1 MTPRDY
7 YGWTRCFALF
17 RGLEEDPV
25 IHAFYEL
32 LKDPTPE
39 SYAVFVHKLYE
50 TGNTNWTRYFREQV
64 LSLETG
70 CVKLASRQK
79 MIPAVMLSAAK
90 TELYAL
96 SEMALLSP
104 GFFDIYGYK
113 AGYTVE
119 DECSLY
125 PLWLE
130 RVSSVSRH
138 GFGAFAKWHMFRLEA
153 DDRTDAGYRLLP
165 VTNPDPVKLSDL
177 VGYKRQQQEVL
188 DNTQALANGAK
199 AANILLY
206 GDAGTGKS
214 ATVKAVANELR
225 DEGIRLIELN
235 KSSLHLLPGLLD
247 ELAGQPLKFILF
259 IDDLS
264 FRENDDDFAALKAVL
279 EGSASTRSRNT
290 VIYATSNRR
299 HIVKETFQAREGDE
313 IHRQDTMQ
321 ETVSLSE
328 RFGLRVYFEKPDKA
342 LYLQIVDSLAKREGI
357 REKDLV
363 KLAEQFALRKAG
375 RSARAARQLVDQLAA
390 KDKGGETEC

>member
-1 MTPRDY
+1 MTPQDY

-32 LKDPTPE
+32 LREPEPE
-39 SYAVFVHKLYE
+39 SYAKFVHALYE
-50 TGNTNWTRYFREQV
+50 TGQTNWTRYFTEQV

-70 CVKLASRQK
+70 CVRLASQQK
-79 MIPAVMLSAAK
+79 MIPAVMLTAAK
-90 TELYAL
+90 TELHAL

-104 GFFDIYGYK
+104 AFFDIYGYK

-119 DECSLY
+119 DDCRLY
-125 PLWLE
+125 PKWLE
-130 RVSSVSRH
+130 RVSSVSRY
-138 GFGAFAKWHMFRLEA
+138 GFGDFARWHMFRLEA
-153 DDRTDAGYRLLP
+153 DESAPVGYRLLP
-165 VTNPDPVKLSDL
+165 VTNPDPVRLQDL
-177 VGYKRQQQEVL
+177 VGYKAQQEEVL
-188 DNTQALANGAK
+188 ENTRALVRGAK

-214 ATVKAVANELR
+214 ATVKAVASELQ
-225 DEGIRLIELN
+225 DQGVRLIELN

-247 ELAGQPLKFILF
+247 DLAGQPLKFILF

-264 FRENDDDFAALKAVL
+264 FRDNDDDFAALKAVL
-279 EGSASTRSRNT
+279 EGSASTRSQNT

-299 HIVKETFQAREGDE
+299 HIVRETFQAREGDE
-313 IHRQDTMQ
+313 VHRQDTMQ

-328 RFGLRVYFEKPDKA
+328 RFGLRVYFGKPDRA
-342 LYLQIVDSLAKREGI
+342 LYLEIVESLARQEGI
-357 REKDLV
+357 TDKDLPR
-363 KLAEQFALRKAG
+363 LAEQFALRKAG

-390 KDKGGETEC
+390 RQEGETEC

>member
-1 MTPRDY
+1 MTPQDY

-17 RGLEEDPV
+17 RGLEQDPV

-32 LKDPTPE
+32 LRDPVPE
-39 SYAVFVHKLYE
+39 SYAKFVHELYE
-50 TGNTNWTRYFREQV
+50 TGQTNWTKYFREQI

-70 CVKLASRQK
+70 CVRLASRQQ
-79 MIPAVMLSAAK
+79 MIPAVMLTAAK
-90 TELYAL
+90 TELHAL

-104 GFFDIYGYK
+104 QFFDIYGYK
-113 AGYTVE
+113 AAWTVE

-125 PLWLE
+125 PQWLE
-130 RVSSVSRH
+130 RVSSVSRY
-138 GFGAFAKWHMFRLEA
+138 GFGDFARWHMFRLEP
-153 DDRTDAGYRLLP
+153 DDHQNKGYRLLP
-165 VTNPDPVKLSDL
+165 VTNPDPVRLSDL

-188 DNTQALANGAK
+188 ENTRALTRGAR

-214 ATVKAVANELR
+214 ATVKAVANELK
-225 DEGIRLIELN
+225 DDGVRLIELN

-247 ELAGQPLKFILF
+247 ELAGQPLKFVLF

-264 FRENDDDFAALKAVL
+264 FRENDDDFSALKAVL

-328 RFGLRVYFEKPDKA
+328 RFGLRVYFEKPGKD

-357 REKDLV
+357 EEKDLV

-390 KDKGGETEC
+390 RQEGDA